1 MNIKYRQNLVVK
13 EKYKSLKILLQ
24 RWWSKKNIFQSLNDL
39 VEESYI
45 LLIDEKE
52 DFPLLDEEN
61 VQLESNKSEGIHV
74 VNSTYKKML

>member
-1 MNIKYRQNLVVK
+1 MEQEEHFLEPERQGEISEIVDF
-13 EKYKSLKILLQ
+13 IQ
-24 RWWSKKNIFQSLNDL
+24 L
-39 VEESYI
+39 VEESHI
-45 LLIDEKE
+45 LLIHEKE